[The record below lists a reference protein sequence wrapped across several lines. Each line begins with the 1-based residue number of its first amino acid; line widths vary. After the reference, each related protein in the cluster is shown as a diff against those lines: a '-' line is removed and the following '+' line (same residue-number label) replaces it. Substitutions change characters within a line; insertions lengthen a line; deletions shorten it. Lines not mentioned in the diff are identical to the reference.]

1 MKRVL
6 LIVAV
11 IVFGSY
17 YLLADDFIND
27 PNLEREVR
35 ETINTQCE
43 HQVKAFTNHLAFIA
57 KKENPDS
64 IKDYHIEA
72 CMDLFVGR
80 GDNTLDKE
88 GNVIIPAPRIEV
100 TSVTRQTK
108 NSYFIRKYLERLKG
122 LQYSKIVFKSSKCY
136 IADGG
141 IKEIEKG
148 SGEYVATVSFYQVFQ
163 GYKGDLLVYKDKT
176 EKRVTV
182 HIKRNASGNFT
193 ISLGDVKADNC
204 PT

>member
-17 YLLADDFIND
+17 YLLADDFVND

-43 HQVKAFTNHLAFIA
+43 HQVKAFTKHLAFIA

-64 IKDYHIEA
+64 IKDYHIDA

-80 GDNTLDKE
+80 GDNTLDDE

-100 TSVTRQTK
+100 TSVSRQTK

-141 IKEIEKG
+141 IREISED
-148 SGEYVATVSFYQVFQ
+148 EYVATVSFYQVFQ

-193 ISLGDVKADNC
+193 ILLGDVKADNC

>member
-6 LIVAV
+6 LIVIV
-11 IVFGSY
+11 ILFGGH
-17 YLLADDFIND
+17 LLFADDFVND

-35 ETINTQCE
+35 KTINILCE
-43 HQVKAFTNHLAFIA
+43 HQVKAFTGHLAFIA

-80 GDNTLDKE
+80 GDNTLDDE

-100 TSVTRQTK
+100 TSVTRQMK
-108 NSYFIRKYLERLKG
+108 NSYFIRKYLERLKN
-122 LQYSKIVFKSSKCY
+122 LEYSKIVFKCSKCY
-136 IADGG
+136 IVDGG
-141 IKEIEKG
+141 IKKVG
-148 SGEYVATVSFYQVFQ
+148 NGTGEYVATVSFYQVFQ

-193 ISLGDVKADNC
+193 ILLGDVKADNC
-204 PT
+204 PI

>member
-6 LIVAV
+6 LIVIV
-11 IVFGSY
+11 ILFGGH
-17 YLLADDFIND
+17 LLFADDFVND

-35 ETINTQCE
+35 ETISTQCE
-43 HQVKAFTNHLAFIA
+43 HQVKAFTGHLAFIA

-80 GDNTLDKE
+80 GDNTLDDE

-108 NSYFIRKYLERLKG
+108 NSYFIRKYLERLKK
-122 LQYSKIVFKSSKCY
+122 LEYSKIVFKSSKCY

-141 IKEIEKG
+141 IKKVRT
-148 SGEYVATVSFYQVFQ
+148 GEYVATVSFYQIFQ

-193 ISLGDVKADNC
+193 ILLGNVEADNC
-204 PT
+204 PI